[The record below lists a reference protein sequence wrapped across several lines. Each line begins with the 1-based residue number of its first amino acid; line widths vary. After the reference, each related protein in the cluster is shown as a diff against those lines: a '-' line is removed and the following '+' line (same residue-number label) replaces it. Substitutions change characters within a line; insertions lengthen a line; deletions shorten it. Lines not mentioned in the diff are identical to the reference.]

1 MNLSTLTTTSKD
13 DTQNYY
19 AKQSAFENLTAQ
31 QPVVEPTAI
40 IEYHSHGQLL
50 IIGDKDEALALAKQF
65 GESLSCTVLVCETG
79 EHDQRNG
86 IPILYTQGLALNLS
100 GHLGAFQ
107 VEAGNKNIAQLLS
120 SKNKHFDLILDLQS
134 PPFFNMAVKPFGY
147 YAPQGDPHALQQFL
161 TELPEMTGGFEKP
174 RFFNYNADICAHG
187 IKGNEACRRCLDACP
202 TDAIR
207 SLTELIEINPYWCQ
221 GGGICATACPS
232 GAITYAYPTPADLT
246 NQIRQLLKNYR
257 TAGGRHPVL
266 LLHDSEQGR
275 AQLKAMNGN
284 LPGHVMPLE
293 IEELGSVGI
302 DSWLAALAFGA
313 SRIILLE
320 TNEIPTQVR
329 DELETQRRFTTAIL
343 QAMNYPDTSITWTHT
358 TGTLSERVTKSV
370 MPAIEPATFSGMN
383 EKRSTLY
390 FAIDHLYSQS
400 MDASAIAELPH
411 TAPFGEVCVDREAC
425 TLCLACASVCP
436 AKALS
441 DGIDVPKLQFYE
453 YNCVQCGL
461 CESVCPESAIE
472 LRPRILLDPNLRT
485 DARVLKEEKPFYCL
499 HCKKPFSTQSMV
511 DRMLEQLSDHWMF
524 QGEQSLNR
532 LKMCA
537 DCRVI
542 DMVKDDNEKTI

>member
-1 MNLSTLTTTSKD
+1 MSLSTLSSA
-13 DTQNYY
+13 TQNDAQNHY
-19 AKQSAFENLTAQ
+19 AKQSAFESLIAQ

-40 IEYHSHGQLL
+40 VEYHSYGKLL
-50 IIGDKDEALALAKQF
+50 IIGVKDEAVTLAQQL
-65 GESLSCTVLVCETG
+65 GGPLNPTVLVCETG
-79 EHDQRNG
+79 EQDRRNG
-86 IPILYTQGLALNLS
+86 IPILYTQGLALKLT

-107 VEAGNKNIAQLLS
+107 VEAGNQNIAQLLN
-120 SKNKHFDLILDLQS
+120 SKNKNFDLILDLQS
-134 PPFFNMAVKPFGY
+134 LPILKMAVKPFGY
-147 YAPQGDPHALQQFL
+147 YAPRGNEQALQQFL
-161 TELPEMTGGFEKP
+161 TELPEMIGGFEKP

-221 GGGICATACPS
+221 GGGVCATACPT
-232 GAITYAYPTPADLT
+232 GAITYAYPAPADLL

-257 TAGGRHPVL
+257 AAGGKHPVL

-275 AQLKAMNGN
+275 AQLKAINGD

-293 IEELGSVGI
+293 IEELGSVGM

-313 SRIILLE
+313 GRIILLE
-320 TNEIPTQVR
+320 TNAIPTQVR
-329 DELETQRRFTTAIL
+329 DELETQRRFATAIL
-343 QAMNYPDTSITWTHT
+343 KAMNYPDTSITWTHT

-370 MPAIEPATFSGMN
+370 MPAIKPATFSGMS
-383 EKRSTLY
+383 EKRSSLY

-400 MDASAIAELPH
+400 MDAPAIAELPH
-411 TAPFGEVCVDREAC
+411 TAPFGEVRVDREAC

-461 CESVCPESAIE
+461 CETVCPESAIE
-472 LRPRILLDPNLRT
+472 LRPRILLDPNLREN
-485 DARVLKEEKPFYCL
+485 ARVLKEEEPFYCL

-511 DRMLEQLSDHWMF
+511 DRMLEQLSGHWMF
-524 QGEQSLNR
+524 QGERSLNR

-542 DMVKDDNEKTI
+542 DMVKDGNEKTI